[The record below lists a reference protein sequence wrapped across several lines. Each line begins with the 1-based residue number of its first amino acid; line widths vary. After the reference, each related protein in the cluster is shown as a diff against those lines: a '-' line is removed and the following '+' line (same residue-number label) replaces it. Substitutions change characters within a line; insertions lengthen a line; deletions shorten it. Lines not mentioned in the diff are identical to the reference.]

1 VGTHD
6 AVGGVDVIDW
16 GKSTNLA
23 GLRTFY
29 AVEVERIASERS
41 ARVTRR
47 FLWLLVVGGLV
58 VAYLG
63 ALL

>member
-1 VGTHD
+1 MVTESSEAE
-6 AVGGVDVIDW
+6 AVEWGVSVD
-16 GKSTNLA
+16 LA

-47 FLWLLVVGGLV
+47 FLWLLVVGGLL

-63 ALL
+63 AL